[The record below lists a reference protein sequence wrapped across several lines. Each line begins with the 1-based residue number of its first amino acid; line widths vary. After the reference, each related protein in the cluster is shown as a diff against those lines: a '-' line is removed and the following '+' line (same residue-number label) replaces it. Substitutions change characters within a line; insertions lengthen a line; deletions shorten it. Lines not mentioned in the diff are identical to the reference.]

1 MPIKNPVFLAL
12 TALTAALL
20 ALTGDGGSSAQVV
33 SLCIGNGQVNGRIVM
48 GTPFADF
55 IDCSVSSGDLVIF
68 GLGGDDWIVG
78 GRGADVIDGGPGDD
92 IIIGRNSKDFLI
104 GGPGRDFLAGGR
116 GDDLI
121 RGGAGPDQLYGGH
134 GNDLMYGGDAN
145 DIMFAGIG
153 LDLCDGQ
160 KGSGDLASSSCE
172 LPAKVP

>member
-1 MPIKNPVFLAL
+1 MKNPVFLAL
-12 TALTAALL
+12 AALTAALL
-20 ALTGDGGSSAQVV
+20 ALTGDGGASAQVV

-55 IDCSVSSGDLVIF
+55 IDCSVSSGDLVKF

-78 GRGADVIDGGPGDD
+78 DRGADAIDGGPGDD
-92 IIIGRNSKDFLI
+92 IIIGRNSKEFLI

-121 RGGAGPDQLYGGH
+121 RGGAGPDQLHGGH

-145 DIMFAGIG
+145 DIMFSGIG

-172 LPAKVP
+172 WPANVP